1 MCVRTG
7 IQAMRAKA
15 ISPGPEK
22 KKTNRPG
29 MRACAV
35 SCHARCRCC
44 PPPFCMETPRELFG
58 AFPSR
63 EGVPS
68 CR

>member
-22 KKTNRPG
+22 KNKQARHACVRG
-29 MRACAV
+29 VMRAA
-35 SCHARCRCC
+35 AAAL
-44 PPPFCMETPRELFG
+44 PPFCMETPRELFG